1 MSTRPENDD
10 AIRLRERPSRRAIL
24 KILAVGSSL
33 TALSPVLVAQA
44 PPPPPRPRGS
54 VKTSGFLP
62 TPTDIMYA
70 LRKDVTLD
78 REEAV
83 QLEQLIAKTL
93 ADQRRLLMTYG
104 INADYE
110 RPDIRLSYRDA
121 KQLNDDMDDLMDD
134 TEDAADRILSA
145 TQMRAFK
152 KLLRNEA
159 SARKRSIDAMRR

>member
-1 MSTRPENDD
+1 MGTNSLDHD
-10 AIRLRERPSRRAIL
+10 AKRLAMPSSRRAIL
-24 KILAVGSSL
+24 KAIAIGGCL
-33 TALSPVLVAQA
+33 TVLSPALVAQA
-44 PPPPPRPRGS
+44 PPPPPPHRGS

-62 TPTDIMYA
+62 TSTDIMYA

-78 REEAV
+78 RDEAV
-83 QLEQLIAKTL
+83 QLEQLIARTL
-93 ADQRRLLMTYG
+93 AEQRRLLLTYG

-152 KLLRNEA
+152 RLLRDEA
-159 SARKRSIDAMRR
+159 SARKRAIDAMRR